1 MIPKVTISSDM
12 LAYVNTLRS
21 QCEINRTKTS
31 PYDVEIGILGE
42 LCFAQYYYGS
52 WRHNNVVRNAHKVD
66 FPELGVEVKC
76 SWFVMDIDRLHL
88 VVREDY
94 AKSRK
99 PAAYIQVIIDKRSDS
114 ISVGDQA
121 YICGYATSAEVDAAD
136 KHDKGSKFGKS
147 GGYLSHCIPLRS
159 LHPIS
164 ELDAW
169 LQTHRNGS

>member
-1 MIPKVTISSDM
+1 MIPKVTITSDM
-12 LAYVNTLRS
+12 LAYANAQRN
-21 QCEINRTKTS
+21 QCEVRRTKAS
-31 PYDVEIGILGE
+31 PHDTEIGILGE

-52 WRHNNVVRNAHKVD
+52 WQHNNVLRNAHKVD

-76 SWFVMDIDRLHL
+76 SWYAMDIDRLHL

-99 PAAYIQVIIDKRSDS
+99 PTAYIQVIIDKQSDT

-121 YICGYATSAEVDAAD
+121 YICGFATSAEVDAAD
-136 KHDKGSKFGKS
+136 KHDMGSKLGKS
-147 GGYLSHCIPLRS
+147 GRYQSHCIPLRS

-164 ELDAW
+164 ELGAW
-169 LQTHRNGS
+169 LQTYRNGS